1 MVFQDQTLKLIET
14 YSIVELLKN
23 GSHLD
28 KLIFFIPS
36 PTLLPFNLAVSDGY
50 IPVQDRGGEG
60 GFLCKC
66 GLLSLRV

>member
-23 GSHLD
+23 GPHFD

-36 PTLLPFNLAVSDGY
+36 PTLLPSNLAVSDGY
-50 IPVQDRGGEG
+50 IPVQDLGRR
-60 GFLCKC
+60 GFLM
-66 GLLSLRV
+66 